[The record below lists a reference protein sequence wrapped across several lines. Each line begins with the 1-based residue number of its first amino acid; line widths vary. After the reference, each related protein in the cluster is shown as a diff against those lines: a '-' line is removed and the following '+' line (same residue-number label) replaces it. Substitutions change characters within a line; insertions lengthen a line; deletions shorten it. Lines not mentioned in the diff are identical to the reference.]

1 MSFDEDL
8 NYGVKLEKDQSAN
21 KSLNSNPL
29 ESNRTKNSND
39 RTLPYD
45 EEKIKDAADNNNY
58 NLSNASHPIACI
70 FTFIFKVVS
79 FLV

>member
-1 MSFDEDL
+1 MSFEEDL
-8 NYGVKLEKDQSAN
+8 NYGVKLDKNAQGDKSA
-21 KSLNSNPL
+21 NSNPL

-45 EEKIKDAADNNNY
+45 QEKIKDAADNNNY

-70 FTFIFKVVS
+70 FTFIFKLTS